1 MNLALLGYG
10 KMGKAIEKLA
20 VDIGH
25 NIVLTA
31 NSYTDLKNQFKS
43 DLAVDVAI
51 EFSTPE
57 AAFENI
63 KFCLQNDIPVLS
75 GTTGWLDKVAEIE
88 TITLANNGTF
98 FYASNFS
105 LGVNLFFKLNKQL
118 AELLANSQYVPKID
132 ETHHIQKVD
141 APSGTAITLA
151 EEIIKAN
158 SKLSGWVNQNTNN
171 TAMLPILS
179 IREGE
184 VSGTHI
190 VKYQGENDEII
201 IKHKAYNREG
211 FALGALTVAEWI
223 IDKKGVL
230 TMDDFLDG

>member
-20 VDIGH
+20 VDSGH

-31 NSYTDLKNQFKS
+31 NSYTDVKNQFRG
-43 DLAVDVAI
+43 DLAVDVVL
-51 EFSTPE
+51 EFSAPE

-63 KFCLQNDIPVLS
+63 KFCLQNNIPVLS
-75 GTTGWLDKVAEIE
+75 GTTGWLDKVTEIE
-88 TITLANNGTF
+88 KITLSNNGTF

-105 LGVNLFFKLNKQL
+105 LGVNLFFKLNKKL

-141 APSGTAITLA
+141 TPSGTAITLA

-158 SKLSGWVNQNTNN
+158 SKLSSWINQNTNN
-171 TAMLPILS
+171 TAKLPILS
-179 IREGE
+179 IREDE

-190 VKYQGENDEII
+190 VTYQSENDEII
-201 IKHKAYNREG
+201 IKHKAYNRAG
-211 FALGALTVAEWI
+211 FAQGALTVAEWI